1 MDPFTKVT
9 GLVAPLD
16 RVNVNTDEI
25 TPARFLK
32 TIRSTGFDFTLF
44 ANWRYLDPGAK
55 MPNPDFV
62 LNQPRYKGATI
73 LLAEDN
79 FGCGSSREHA
89 PWAIRD
95 YGFRCLIAPSFADIF
110 YNNCFNNSILPITLE
125 HPVIRELFAEVE
137 ANEGY
142 TLQVDLA
149 APTVTTPAA
158 KWCQERAQALLD
170 TPGYPKKVMCPTCH
184 QVGPPALRAAG
195 SAVFL
200 NSCSSSPAGFECHSS
215 ALGSHMMVLKRRG
228 YLYKE
233 SSGWVNAVVAID
245 DSVHI
250 KLQLG

>member
-32 TIRSTGFDFTLF
+32 TIRSTGFDSTLL

-95 YGFRCLIAPSFADIF
+95 YGFRYLIAPVFSHIF
-110 YNNCFNNSILPITLE
+110 SILYLHNLILPISL
-125 HPVIRELFAEVE
+125 
-137 ANEGY
+137 
-142 TLQVDLA
+142 
-149 APTVTTPAA
+149 
-158 KWCQERAQALLD
+158 
-170 TPGYPKKVMCPTCH
+170 
-184 QVGPPALRAAG
+184 
-195 SAVFL
+195 S
-200 NSCSSSPAGFECHSS
+200 
-215 ALGSHMMVLKRRG
+215 
-228 YLYKE
+228 
-233 SSGWVNAVVAID
+233 
-245 DSVHI
+245 
-250 KLQLG
+250 

>member
-110 YNNCFNNSILPITLE
+110 YNNCFNNGILPITLE
-125 HPVIRELFAEVE
+125 HSIVRELFAEAE

-149 APTVTTPAA
+149 AQTVTTPAGRVLRFEIDQFR
-158 KWCQERAQALLD
+158 KNALLQGLD
-170 TPGYPKKVMCPTCH
+170 NIGWTLSH
-184 QVGPPALRAAG
+184 SDEIAAYE
-195 SAVFL
+195 S
-200 NSCSSSPAGFECHSS
+200 
-215 ALGSHMMVLKRRG
+215 RRKQEAPW
-228 YLYKE
+228 LF
-233 SSGWVNAVVAID
+233 S
-245 DSVHI
+245 
-250 KLQLG
+250 